1 MKIQAA
7 MRSILGAALLALALL
22 GLTGCPWSQAVSS
35 YTEVHIYN
43 HTDEGET
50 GDPTSTPC
58 TKGLRVTFY
67 DLYED
72 QTVLITEA
80 VKPGQFYGPVGP
92 FDNVESP
99 RYKNPHYRIEAYCIT
114 DSQTGKSVREVQ
126 GERLIFEIRPPNFK
140 TDENPDEIS
149 PPGPWIIEKGSL
161 P

>member
-1 MKIQAA
+1 MP
-7 MRSILGAALLALALL
+7 SVLGAALLTLTLL

-35 YTEVHIYN
+35 IAEVRIYN
-43 HTDEGET
+43 HTGREET

-58 TKGLRVTFY
+58 TKGLRVAFY
-67 DLYED
+67 DFYED
-72 QTVLITEA
+72 QIVLVTEA
-80 VKPGQFYGPVGP
+80 VEPGKFYRPFGP

-140 TDENPDEIS
+140 TSENPDEVS
-149 PPGPWIIEKGSL
+149 PPGPWIIEKGLL